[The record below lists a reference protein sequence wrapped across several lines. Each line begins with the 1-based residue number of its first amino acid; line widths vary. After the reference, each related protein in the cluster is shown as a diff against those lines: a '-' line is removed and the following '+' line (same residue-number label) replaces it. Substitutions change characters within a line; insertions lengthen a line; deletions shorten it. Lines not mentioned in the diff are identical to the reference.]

1 MERRMKSPLLTIALL
16 TGCLGAVAATTIPAN
31 AMPHFNAPVARDA
44 ATPSIDALDDYSSVT
59 VFDVESIS
67 GSHVRH
73 WPEPKWDSSATVQDA
88 IRRAGYSGS
97 TILGYNMKG
106 SALTVYVKS

>member
-1 MERRMKSPLLTIALL
+1 MKTSFLTIALL

-31 AMPHFNAPVARDA
+31 AMTHFNAPAARTSTA
-44 ATPSIDALDDYSSVT
+44 PSTGALDTYSSVS
-59 VFDVESIS
+59 VFGVENIS

-73 WPEPKWDSSATVQDA
+73 WPEPKWDSSSTVQDA

-106 SALTVYVKS
+106 SSLTVYVKS

>member
-1 MERRMKSPLLTIALL
+1 MKSTVLTIALL
-16 TGCLGAVAATTIPAN
+16 TGCLGAAAATTIPAN
-31 AMPHFNAPVARDA
+31 AVTHFNVPAARAAAAP
-44 ATPSIDALDDYSSVT
+44 SMGALDTYSSVT
-59 VFDVESIS
+59 VFDVENIS

-73 WPEPKWDSSATVQDA
+73 WPEPKLESSATVQDA

-106 SALTVYVKS
+106 SVLTVYVKS